1 MTASLPTPAGL
12 TAETGASAADDSA
25 AAVSGDGADL
35 LSSLASTLD
44 EIQGLRQAARQR
56 AIKLLSGLAVAWVI
70 GAVIVLGL
78 SMTGL
83 GLPTPFFVVGLVISV
98 VTYIA
103 GIHGPQ
109 ERYQLAF
116 KGAVIGRLVAD
127 RYEDARFNAL
137 SGIGQAEFEAS
148 QLYRQG
154 IDRYSTEDLIEA
166 RLGDTSFRMAEIHA
180 EYKTTSTDS
189 KGHTT
194 THWHTIFKGRFLV
207 ALFSKRFQGRT
218 LVLSEAWR
226 LFGISGLEKVAL
238 EDPGFEK
245 LFAVY
250 ATDQVEARYI
260 LSPSLMERLVACR
273 RRMDAQVQAAFMDD
287 HVILA
292 IPDPHNRFE
301 PPSMWSSGPLLSEA
315 DIQAYAADIA
325 LAAELIDELNLN
337 RRIWER
343 G

>member
-12 TAETGASAADDSA
+12 TAEAGASAADDSA
-25 AAVSGDGADL
+25 AAVSGDGPDL

-207 ALFSKRFQGRT
+207 ALFSKRFQGNT

-226 LFGISGLEKVAL
+226 LFGISGLEKVTL

-301 PPSMWSSGPLLSEA
+301 PPSMWSSGPLLSDA